1 MKALALG
8 LALAAS
14 SGYTGVETSLP
25 PAPLRLFSV
34 AWKRPLGEQR
44 SFEIGP
50 QEMGGVA
57 VDAQRGL
64 AFVGTRDGWLH
75 AVRADGT
82 LAWEVSVGGSLGTPA
97 ADGDTVYVGSAD
109 GNLTAVA
116 IPTGKLRWVY
126 SAKEDLSTRPAV
138 AGGLVLVT
146 SLQDTLFA
154 IDASTG
160 AWKWH
165 HRREQKGGAL
175 SIHGAASAQAGEG
188 LAFAG
193 YSDGYVAAIDLA
205 TGAPRWERRLAPAG
219 SYVDVDGIAL
229 DGGHL
234 YAAAY
239 SGALVAVEARTGKEL
254 WSFAAPGASRVMVA
268 GGQIVVV
275 TNANVV
281 ALTPQSGAPIWTTA
295 LSGSPGGVPALA
307 GKWLVV
313 PAGPGG
319 LRWLEGATGRP
330 LRDFDPGSG
339 VLSAPGVAPG
349 RVYVLSNEGALYA
362 LDLRS

>member
-8 LALAAS
+8 LALAA
-14 SGYTGVETSLP
+14 GWTGVETSLP
-25 PAPLRLFSV
+25 PAPVRLYSV
-34 AWKRPLGEQR
+34 AWKRPLVEAR
-44 SFEIGP
+44 ALETGP
-50 QEMGGVA
+50 QELGGVA
-57 VDAQRGL
+57 VDVQRGI

-82 LAWEVSVGGSLGTPA
+82 LAWELQAAGGFGPPA
-97 ADGDTVYVGSAD
+97 VDGDTVYAGSAD
-109 GNLTAVA
+109 GNLYAVA
-116 IPTGKLRWVY
+116 IPTGKARWVY
-126 SAKEDLSTRPAV
+126 AAKEDLSTRPAV
-138 AGGLVLVT
+138 GGGLVLVA
-146 SLQDTLFA
+146 SLQDTAFA
-154 IDASTG
+154 VDARTG

-175 SIHGAASAQAGEG
+175 TIHGAAPVQVGDG

-193 YSDGYVAAIDLA
+193 YSDGFVAALDLA
-205 TGAPRWERRLAPAG
+205 TGAARWERRLAPAG

-229 DGGHL
+229 DDGRL

-239 SGALVAVEARTGKEL
+239 SGAVVAVDARTGKEA

-268 GGQIVVV
+268 GGEVVAV
-275 TNANVV
+275 TTASVV
-281 ALTPQSGAPIWTTA
+281 ALSPATGAPIWTTA
-295 LSGSPGGVPALA
+295 LAGSPGGVPALA

-319 LRWLEGATGRP
+319 LRWLEAATGRP
-330 LRDFDPGSG
+330 LRHFDPGSG
-339 VLSAPGVAPG
+339 VLGAPGVGKG
-349 RVYVLSNEGALYA
+349 RIYVLSNGGDLYA